1 MSEHGEGTFQN
12 GEATIYEQWWQP
24 EGEAR
29 AVVAIC
35 HGYAEHGG
43 RYSQVAADLNARG
56 FAVEALDL
64 RGHGRSSGERVTVK
78 AYDEWIGDLATFVE
92 RARGR
97 NPGKKL
103 FLLGHSMGGGVSVS
117 YLLAR
122 KPALD
127 GVILSGAGLLGP
139 RPAPP
144 PEGSSQAAPQPLP
157 AATISRDPA
166 VVAAYENDPLVYRG
180 PRPAG
185 MAAVSK
191 AAYEMVQ
198 RDMHTIAYPL
208 LLLHGTEDLLVA
220 AKGSEILYERA
231 ASPDKTLK
239 LYPGLYHE
247 VLNEPERDQVVGDVV
262 EWLEAR
268 TS

>member
-1 MSEHGEGTFQN
+1 
-12 GEATIYEQWWQP
+12 
-24 EGEAR
+24 
-29 AVVAIC
+29 
-35 HGYAEHGG
+35 
-43 RYSQVAADLNARG
+43 
-56 FAVEALDL
+56 
-64 RGHGRSSGERVTVK
+64 
-78 AYDEWIGDLATFVE
+78 
-92 RARGR
+92 
-97 NPGKKL
+97 
-103 FLLGHSMGGGVSVS
+103 
-117 YLLAR
+117 
-122 KPALD
+122 
-127 GVILSGAGLLGP
+127 
-139 RPAPP
+139 
-144 PEGSSQAAPQPLP
+144 
-157 AATISRDPA
+157 
-166 VVAAYENDPLVYRG
+166 
-180 PRPAG
+180 

-268 TS
+268 TSSAWTSGSTTSRTGTTWPAIPSASRRWTSWCGCSTCRRARACSTSPAARRDPVRTASSTDAPASA